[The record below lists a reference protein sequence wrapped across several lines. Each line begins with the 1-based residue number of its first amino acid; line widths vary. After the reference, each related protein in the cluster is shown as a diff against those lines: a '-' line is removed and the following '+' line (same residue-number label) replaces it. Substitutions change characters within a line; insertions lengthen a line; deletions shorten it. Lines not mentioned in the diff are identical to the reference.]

1 MNGPGILDRSAIAS
15 RIPHAGAM
23 CLLDRM
29 LCVDPTQIVCAAGSH
44 RSPSNPLR
52 AAGRLSSVHAVEYAA
67 QAMALHRSFADDA
80 AASAPRGML
89 TSVRDVVCHVDRL
102 DDIDADLTIAAT
114 RIAGDGVTV
123 LYRFTVSAN
132 ERELVS
138 GRASAV
144 LDVAA
149 ANPSGKNRAPGAE
162 AAQR

>member
-1 MNGPGILDRSAIAS
+1 MSAAILDRHAIAR
-15 RIPHAGAM
+15 RIPHADAM

-29 LCVDPTQIVCAAGSH
+29 LSVDPARIVCAAGSH
-44 RSPSNPLR
+44 RSAANPLR
-52 AAGRLSSVHAVEYAA
+52 AFGRLSSVHAIEYAA

-114 RIAGDGVTV
+114 RVAGDGITF
-123 LYRFTVSAN
+123 LYRFTISAGD
-132 ERELVS
+132 RELVS

-144 LDVAA
+144 LDIAA
-149 ANPSGKNRAPGAE
+149 GEGAS
-162 AAQR
+162 R

>member
-1 MNGPGILDRSAIAS
+1 MSAAILDRHAIAQ

-29 LCVDPTQIVCAAGSH
+29 LAVDPARIVCAAGSH
-44 RSPSNPLR
+44 RSPANPLR
-52 AAGRLSSVHAVEYAA
+52 ASGQLSSVHAIEYAA

-80 AASAPRGML
+80 TGAAPRGML
-89 TSVRDVVCHVDRL
+89 TSVRDVACQVDRL

-114 RIAGDGVTV
+114 RIAGDGTTV
-123 LYRFTVSAN
+123 LYHFSVSAG

-149 ANPSGKNRAPGAE
+149 GAGAP
-162 AAQR
+162 R